1 MENFIFLLKLFI
13 HKTAKML
20 SDQLII
26 SGIRIGGT
34 RENEAIQA
42 IYDNFSYT
50 LQKFISL
57 KQEESNAAIIW
68 EAVECFVNGVK
79 NDLIV
84 PSPKD
89 GTGVEFYLNRIGQKI
104 KYPEKL
110 AIPEVE
116 KLFEDKAVW
125 DYYLGILKDT
135 EGSGNQLLTRSFGK
149 GTPVKELAGKLVA
162 KGKYNSVETV
172 KSEKYKLLTDILP
185 NL

>member
-1 MENFIFLLKLFI
+1 
-13 HKTAKML
+13 ML

-42 IYDNFSYT
+42 IYDNFSFT

-57 KQEESNAAIIW
+57 KQEKFNAAIIW
-68 EAVECFVNGVK
+68 EAVECFINGVK
-79 NDLIV
+79 NNLIV
-84 PSPKD
+84 PLPED
-89 GTGVEFYLNRIGQKI
+89 GEGVEFYLNKIAQKI
-104 KYPEKL
+104 KYPEKSVV
-110 AIPEVE
+110 PEIE
-116 KLFEDKAVW
+116 KLFDDKIVW

-135 EGSGNQLLTRSFGK
+135 EGSDDQLLTRSFGK
-149 GTPVKELAGKLVA
+149 RTPVEELAEKLVA
-162 KGKYNSVETV
+162 KGKYISAEAV